1 MTHTKFIYITDNI
14 LIKEEKVVHI
24 STSTGEVEDVYE
36 YYLGDDF
43 VFGVKKRFTG
53 NDLRML
59 HMNGY
64 FDMWLEKEEA

>member
-1 MTHTKFIYITDNI
+1 MRHTKFIYITDNI

-43 VFGVKKRFTG
+43 IFGVKQRFTG

-64 FDMWLEKEEA
+64 FDMWLEKA